1 MSQRVLAG
9 AGIKAHEG
17 NGGGG
22 LYGFAVG
29 DQLNVS
35 LNGSGSIDISLM
47 FHINGEKTYQNIT
60 VSNTT
65 SITDFPEG
73 TDYYEFNI
81 QSVSAGVSY
90 INMSVIE
97 NY

>member
-1 MSQRVLAG
+1 M
-9 AGIKAHEG
+9 
-17 NGGGG
+17 
-22 LYGFAVG
+22 YGYAVG

-47 FHINGEKTYQNIT
+47 FSINGEKTYQNIT
-60 VSNTT
+60 VGDST
-65 SITDFPEG
+65 SITAFPEG

-81 QSVSAGVSY
+81 QSISAGVSY
-90 INMSVIE
+90 INMAVIE